1 MFEIPNINIGE
12 PIHYGSMT
20 VFPLSFQPYRDI
32 DYLLAEEAIKI
43 RIVTVSEISDRGSV
57 PELSVEN
64 LSNVRVLLLEG
75 EELVGAKQNRIINT
89 SILLPAM
96 SRINIP
102 VSCVERGRWSYN
114 SRHFSSEGRH
124 SSSNLR
130 HSLKSSVSDSLN
142 EGSGH
147 YSNQNAVW
155 AEIDKRQTE
164 LGLTSNTSSMADSF
178 TAYQQELDHYA
189 DHFQYAEG
197 TAGLSI
203 AIGNNLAAIELFDN
217 PATCKMVWKRLLHGF
232 ILDIIGSKSTE
243 GPASRSIVEDML
255 TTLRTTFWKKTTA
268 VGDGEEFR
276 AKSSDRVQASVLTLG
291 NVLVHGSLL
300 TGV

>member
-12 PIHYGSMT
+12 PIHFGSMT
-20 VFPLSFQPYRDI
+20 VFPLSYQPYRDI
-32 DYLLAEEAIKI
+32 DYLLVDEAMKI
-43 RIVTVSEISDRGSV
+43 RIISVSEISDRGSV
-57 PELSVEN
+57 PDLSVEN

-75 EELVGAKQNRIINT
+75 EELVGAKQNRIVNT
-89 SILLPAM
+89 SILLPAI

-102 VSCVERGRWSYN
+102 VSCVERGRWSYK

-124 SSSNLR
+124 SPSKLR
-130 HSLKSSVSDSLN
+130 HSLKSSVSDSLK

-147 YSNQNAVW
+147 YSNQDAVW
-155 AEIDKRQTE
+155 TEVDKQQTK
-164 LGLTSNTSSMADSF
+164 LGLSSDTSSMADSF
-178 TAYQQELDHYA
+178 TACQRELDQYA
-189 DHFQYAEG
+189 DHFQYVEG
-197 TAGLSI
+197 TAGLAI
-203 AIGNNLAAIELFDN
+203 AISNRLAAIELFDN
-217 PATCKMVWKRLLHGF
+217 PETCRKVWKRLLCGF
-232 ILDIIGSKSTE
+232 ILDIIGSRPTE

-276 AKSSDRVQASVLTLG
+276 AKLTDGVEASVLTLK

-300 TGV
+300 TGA